1 MVLNLRPKC
10 ANPSCAASFEW
21 LAGGKLFRFPRD
33 VREVEWTDHQNAPPM
48 RPHSTG
54 HFWLCEHCANIYT
67 LQYERGRGVVIR
79 PLWPQLPAAENR
91 MHLLAPEPSTAS
103 GR

>member
-1 MVLNLRPKC
+1 MVLNIRPKC

-21 LAGGKLFRFPRD
+21 LAGGKLFRFARD
-33 VREVEWTDHQNAPPM
+33 SNEAESTSGNGASAT
-48 RPHSTG
+48 RPHATG
-54 HFWLCEHCANIYT
+54 HFWLCERCANVYT

-79 PLWPQLPAAENR
+79 PLWPQLPAAENE
-91 MHLLAPEPSTAS
+91 MHLLAPEPSKAS